1 MANDPLP
8 LPDISA
14 EPRPDNAHG
23 ADNLHG
29 AHGSDDAQEA
39 EYEAIHAE
47 IAGTERG
54 RWFLSEHAK
63 RNRAADTDRLVS
75 SLVRAGAAMGQRRRL
90 ARTNHWRTDLHHR
103 SP

>member
-14 EPRPDNAHG
+14 EQRPDNAHG

-54 RWFLSEHAK
+54 R
-63 RNRAADTDRLVS
+63 LVPERTRQTQS
-75 SLVRAGAAMGQRRRL
+75 CRRYGSAGQFAGARRSGDARRL
-90 ARTNHWRTDLHHR
+90 D
-103 SP
+103 SGGG